1 MALRTKSK
9 DREVS
14 RTRRH
19 RRVRR
24 RVSGTQERP
33 RLVVHRSSKNVSAQ
47 VADDVNGKVLLG
59 VSTLAPELKQLRD
72 QEDTKKRDLA
82 RAAGKLLAEK
92 AKAAGITK
100 VVFDRG
106 GYLYHGRI
114 AAFAEGA
121 REGGLE
127 F

>member
-1 MALRTKSK
+1 MAERTKTK
-9 DREVS
+9 DRE
-14 RTRRH
+14 RHLLRRH

-24 RVSGTQERP
+24 KVVGSAERP
-33 RLVVHRSSKNVSAQ
+33 RLVVHRSNKNIQ
-47 VADDVNGKVLLG
+47 GHLTDDIGGRVLLG
-59 VSTLAPELKQLRD
+59 ISTLSPELRAQRGGDDGSKTALS
-72 QEDTKKRDLA
+72 

-92 AKAAGITK
+92 AKSAGITA

-106 GYLYHGRI
+106 GYLYHGRV

>member
-1 MALRTKSK
+1 MAFRVKSK

-14 RTRRH
+14 RIKRQRRA
-19 RRVRR
+19 RKRIA
-24 RVSGTQERP
+24 GTAERP
-33 RLVVHRSSKNVSAQ
+33 RLVVHRSLKHIQ
-47 VADDVNGKVLLG
+47 GHLTDDLDGKVLLG
-59 VSTLAPELKQLRD
+59 VSTLAPELKKLREKD
-72 QEDTKKRDLA
+72 EGTKTALSK
-82 RAAGKLLAEK
+82 AAGKLLAEK

-106 GYLYHGRI
+106 GNLYHGRV
-114 AAFAEGA
+114 AAFAAGA

>member
-1 MALRTKSK
+1 MALRNKSK
-9 DREVS
+9 DREVL

-19 RRVRR
+19 ARVRR
-24 RVSGTQERP
+24 KVQGTAERP

-47 VADDVNGKVLLG
+47 IADDIAGKVLMG
-59 VSTLAPELKQLRD
+59 VSTLAPELKD
-72 QEDTKKRDLA
+72 TDGTKKDLA
-82 RAAGKLLAEK
+82 KAAGKLIAEK

>member
-1 MALRTKSK
+1 MALRTKSQ
-9 DREVS
+9 DRE
-14 RTRRH
+14 RQ
-19 RRVRR
+19 RVRR
-24 RVSGTQERP
+24 HNRVRRKVIGTQERP
-33 RLVVHRSSKNVSAQ
+33 RLVIHRSLKNMQ
-47 VADDVNGKVLLG
+47 GHIADDIAGRVLLG
-59 VSTLAPELKQLRD
+59 ISTLAPELKAS
-72 QEDTKKRDLA
+72 EGTKKEKA
-82 RAAGKLLAEK
+82 HAAGKLLAEK

-106 GYLYHGRI
+106 GYLYHGRV

>member
-1 MALRTKSK
+1 MALRQKSK
-9 DREVS
+9 DREVL
-14 RTRRH
+14 RNRRH
-19 RRVRR
+19 ARVRR
-24 RVSGTQERP
+24 KVAGTAERP

-47 VADDVNGKVLLG
+47 IADDVAGKVLLG
-59 VSTLAPELKQLRD
+59 VSTLAPELKD
-72 QEDTKKRDLA
+72 TDGTKKDLA
-82 RAAGKLLAEK
+82 KAAGKLIAEK

>member
-1 MALRTKSK
+1 MAFRTKTK
-9 DREVS
+9 DREQQLA
-14 RTRRH
+14 RRH

-24 RVSGTQERP
+24 KVAGTAERP
-33 RLVVHRSSKNVSAQ
+33 RLVIHRSSKNMQ
-47 VADDVNGKVLLG
+47 GHIADDMSGVVLLG
-59 VSTLAPELKQLRD
+59 VSTQAAELAGLRGS
-72 QEDTKKRDLA
+72 EEGTKSALA

-92 AKAAGITK
+92 AKAAGITR

-106 GYLYHGRI
+106 GYLYHGRV

>member
-9 DREVS
+9 DREQS
-14 RTRRH
+14 RQRRH

-24 RVSGTQERP
+24 KVEGSAERP
-33 RLVVHRSSKNVSAQ
+33 RLVVHRSLKNIQ
-47 VADDVNGKVLLG
+47 GHLTDDIAGRVLLG
-59 VSTLAPELKQLRD
+59 VSTLAPELRSG
-72 QEDTKKRDLA
+72 EAATKTAAA
-82 RAAGKLLAEK
+82 RAAGRLLAEK

-106 GYLYHGRI
+106 GYLYHGRV

-121 REGGLE
+121 REGGLD

>member
-1 MALRTKSK
+1 MALRTKSR
-9 DREVS
+9 DRETL
-14 RTRRH
+14 RLKRH

-24 RVSGTQERP
+24 RLEGTAERP
-33 RLVVHRSSKNVSAQ
+33 RLVVHRSIRNMQ
-47 VADDVNGKVLLG
+47 GHLADDVTGKVLMG
-59 VSTLAPELKQLRD
+59 ISTLAPELKATR
-72 QEDTKKRDLA
+72 EGEGATKLA
-82 RAAGKLLAEK
+82 LAKAAGKALAGK

>member
-9 DREVS
+9 DREVL

-19 RRVRR
+19 ARVRR
-24 RVSGTQERP
+24 KVSGTPERP
-33 RLVVHRSSKNVSAQ
+33 RLVVHRSSKNMSAQ
-47 VADDVNGKVLLG
+47 IADDVSGKVLMG
-59 VSTLAPELKQLRD
+59 VSTLAPELKD
-72 QEDTKKRDLA
+72 TEGTKKDLA
-82 RAAGKLLAEK
+82 KAAGKLIAEK

>member
-9 DREVS
+9 DREIL

-19 RRVRR
+19 ARVRR
-24 RVSGTQERP
+24 KVSGTPERP
-33 RLVVHRSSKNVSAQ
+33 RLVVHRSSKNISAQ
-47 VADDVNGKVLLG
+47 IADDVSGKVLLG
-59 VSTLAPELKQLRD
+59 VSTLAPELKD
-72 QEDTKKRDLA
+72 TEGTKKDLA
-82 RAAGKLLAEK
+82 KAAGKLIAEK

>member
-9 DREVS
+9 DREIS
-14 RTRRH
+14 RLRRH

-24 RVSGTQERP
+24 RVTGTQERP
-33 RLVVHRSSKNVSAQ
+33 RLVVHRSSKNVTAQ
-47 VADDVNGKVLLG
+47 VADDVAGKVLLG
-59 VSTLAPELKQLRD
+59 ISTLAPELKDLRAQD
-72 QEDTKKRDLA
+72 KTTKKDLA
-82 RAAGKLLAEK
+82 KAAGKLLAER
-92 AKAAGITK
+92 AKAAGITR

>member
-1 MALRTKSK
+1 MAFRTKSK
-9 DREVS
+9 DREEL
-14 RTRRH
+14 RLKRH

-24 RVSGTQERP
+24 RVSGDSERP
-33 RLVVHRSSKNVSAQ
+33 RLVVHRSSKNMSAQ
-47 VADDVNGKVLLG
+47 VVDDVAGKVLLG
-59 VSTLAPELKQLRD
+59 VSTLAPELKDLRSKD
-72 QEDTKKRDLA
+72 ETKKRDLA
-82 RAAGKLLAEK
+82 KAAGKLVAEK

>member
-1 MALRTKSK
+1 MALRMKSK
-9 DREVS
+9 DREVL
-14 RTRRH
+14 RNRRH
-19 RRVRR
+19 ARVRR
-24 RVSGTQERP
+24 KVAGTPERP

-47 VADDVNGKVLLG
+47 IADDIAGKVLIG
-59 VSTLAPELKQLRD
+59 VSTLAPELKD
-72 QEDTKKRDLA
+72 QEGTKKDLA
-82 RAAGKLLAEK
+82 KAAGKLIAEK

>member
-9 DREVS
+9 DREAL
-14 RTRRH
+14 RMKRH

-24 RVSGTQERP
+24 RLAGTAERP
-33 RLVVHRSSKNVSAQ
+33 RLVVHRSLKNMQGHLAN
-47 VADDVNGKVLLG
+47 DFEGKVVLG
-59 VSTLAPELKQLRD
+59 VSTLAPELKAER
-72 QEDTKKRDLA
+72 EAEGATKLA
-82 RAAGKLLAEK
+82 LAKAAGKLLADK

>member
-1 MALRTKSK
+1 MAFRTKSK
-9 DREVS
+9 DREQLRV
-14 RTRRH
+14 RRH

-24 RVSGTQERP
+24 KVEGSPERP
-33 RLVVHRSSKNVSAQ
+33 RLVVHRSHKNVQ
-47 VADDVNGKVLLG
+47 GHLADDLGNRVLVG
-59 VSTLAPELKQLRD
+59 VSTLAPELRELRD
-72 QEDTKKRDLA
+72 SDDGTKTVLA

-92 AKAAGITK
+92 AKAVGITR

>member
-1 MALRTKSK
+1 MALRTKTR
-9 DREVS
+9 DREDLLK
-14 RTRRH
+14 RRH

-24 RVSGTQERP
+24 KVAGTAERP
-33 RLVVHRSSKNVSAQ
+33 RMVIHRSNKNVQAHVS
-47 VADDVNGKVLLG
+47 DDSTGKVLLG
-59 VSTLAPELKQLRD
+59 ISTQTKELDGLRGSD
-72 QEDTKKRDLA
+72 EGTKTALA
-82 RAAGKLLAEK
+82 RAAGKLLAGK
-92 AKAAGITK
+92 AKAAGITR

-106 GYLYHGRI
+106 GYQYHGRV